1 MALYIVGTPIGNL
14 KDVTERARE
23 TLEKVDLV
31 ACEDTR
37 RTAILLNALGIKKPL
52 VSYYKQKEKE
62 GAEKLVALL
71 KEGKEIALVSDA
83 GMPVISDP
91 GAVLV
96 RRAREEGIRIE
107 TVPGPTAVTTA
118 AALAGLDGGFVFIGF
133 LPEKAADKRR
143 RIEPFIASPLPLVFY
158 AGPHDVKGILAF
170 LYGVF
175 GDRKAYL
182 AKELTKLHE
191 TLVETTL
198 AAGCPDEPRGEY
210 VILVEGRAAENPLL
224 ALSPEE
230 HLAHYLAQ
238 GLDKKTAIKKVAS
251 ERNVPKDEIYRLTIV
266 HDGV

>member
-1 MALYIVGTPIGNL
+1 MALFIVGTPIGNL
-14 KDVTERARE
+14 KDITERARE

-37 RTAILLNALGIKKPL
+37 RTLVLLNALGVKKPL

-62 GAEKLVALL
+62 GAERLVALL
-71 KEGKEIALVSDA
+71 KEGKDVALVSDA

-96 RRAREEGIRIE
+96 RRAREEGIPVE

-118 AALAGLDGGFVFIGF
+118 AALAGLDGGFVFLGF
-133 LPEKAADKRR
+133 LPEKAADKKRR
-143 RIEPFIASPLPLVFY
+143 LAPFASSPLPLVFY
-158 AGPHDVKGILAF
+158 AGPHDVKDVLAF
-170 LYGVF
+170 LHSVL

-191 TLVETTL
+191 TLLETTL

-210 VILVEGRAAENPLL
+210 VVIVEGREATNPLL
-224 ALSPEE
+224 DLSPAD
-230 HLAHYLAQ
+230 HLAHYLDA
-238 GLDKKTAIKKVAS
+238 GMDKKAAVKAVAS
-251 ERNVPKDEIYRLTIV
+251 ERGVPKDEIYRLTI
-266 HDGV
+266 HDGG

>member
-1 MALYIVGTPIGNL
+1 MALYIVGTPIGKL
-14 KDVTERARE
+14 KDVTQRARE

-37 RTAILLNALGIKKPL
+37 RTAVLMNALGIGKPL

-62 GAEKLVALL
+62 GAETLVALL

-91 GAVLV
+91 GAVLL
-96 RRAREEGIRIE
+96 RRAREEGIRVE

-118 AALAGLDGGFVFIGF
+118 AALAGLDSGFVFLGF
-133 LPEKAADKRR
+133 LPEKASEKKKRLS
-143 RIEPFIASPLPLVFY
+143 PFLSSPLPLVFY
-158 AGPHDVKGILAF
+158 AGPHDVKAVLSY
-170 LYGVF
+170 LYGAL
-175 GDRKAYL
+175 GDRKVYL

-210 VILVEGRAAENPLL
+210 VILVEGKEAENPLL
-224 ALSPEE
+224 SLSPAD
-230 HLAHYLAQ
+230 HLAHYLDA
-238 GLDKKTAIKKVAS
+238 GMDKKTAIKTVAS
-251 ERNVPKDEIYRLTIV
+251 ERGVPKDEIYRLTIKS
-266 HDGV
+266 